1 MIQGLGSEVALL
13 LIRIPETF
21 FVFFELRRIV
31 GFGEHFLQKPGND
44 SWKTFHLRDPDRLQ
58 VLHRPNHFTSAKR
71 LIPKDGDV
79 ADLNLGTFLDLEN
92 NFKRGGRNPAKF
104 RVHDGEF
111 VAAFREKLLQDNGC
125 MVDHVRIVLRLH
137 NQPDLLLLEPIQNV

>member
-1 MIQGLGSEVALL
+1 M
-13 LIRIPETF
+13 
-21 FVFFELRRIV
+21 
-31 GFGEHFLQKPGND
+31 
-44 SWKTFHLRDPDRLQ
+44 
-58 VLHRPNHFTSAKR
+58 
-71 LIPKDGDV
+71 IPKDGDV
-79 ADLNLGTFLDLEN
+79 TDLNLGTFLDLEN